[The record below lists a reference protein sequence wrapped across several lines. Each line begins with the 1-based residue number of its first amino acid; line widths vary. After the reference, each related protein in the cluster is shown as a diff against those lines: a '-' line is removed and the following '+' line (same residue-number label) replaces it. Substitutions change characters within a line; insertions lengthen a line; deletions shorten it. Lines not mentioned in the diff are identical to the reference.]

1 MTEDRNEDRTEHE
14 LALGG
19 TAAPPLP
26 SQPPPP
32 PLQPPPPPPEPFAGT
47 VPAGVLWP
55 TATAN
60 ATAPAPATVPDQS
73 YPDLFPPVAPLPL
86 LVIMPERA
94 KQRRWTVLLRAI
106 LAIPL
111 EVVVIAVGIATVVC
125 VVLGWFAA
133 LVMGRA
139 PEFVRTMVTVYL
151 RMMLRLEAYLFL
163 LTDRFPPFSVDEDP
177 EYHARLAVPPPT
189 PLHRAAVFFRLI
201 LVIPAGIAVRIVGL
215 GVYVVAFFAWFV
227 VLVTGWL
234 PKPVHQVFQAFTR
247 YELRVI
253 AYMGLLVPT
262 YPGEVFGDLALPI
275 PVLVPGGD
283 TSGSYAVA
291 SEPPAQPPPPQ
302 PWMLVLS
309 MGAKRL
315 LLVTI
320 VLGVAAAIG
329 LGVLNAS
336 VQSHENLVQVNN
348 QLVSNSISSPRRRTT
363 ATTCRASSTPTQC
376 SPASWD
382 PSSVPSRPL
391 TTPA

>member
-1 MTEDRNEDRTEHE
+1 
-14 LALGG
+14 
-19 TAAPPLP
+19 
-26 SQPPPP
+26 
-32 PLQPPPPPPEPFAGT
+32 
-47 VPAGVLWP
+47 
-55 TATAN
+55 
-60 ATAPAPATVPDQS
+60 
-73 YPDLFPPVAPLPL
+73 
-86 LVIMPERA
+86 MPERA

-111 EVVVIAVGIATVVC
+111 ELVVIAVGIAAVVC

-189 PLHRAAVFFRLI
+189 PLHRAAVLFRLI
-201 LVIPAGIAVRIVGL
+201 LVIPASIAVRIVGL

-283 TSGSYAVA
+283 TSVSYAVA
-291 SEPPAQPPPPQ
+291 PEAPAQPPAPQ

-336 VQSHENLVQVNN
+336 VQNHENLVQVNN
-348 QLVSNSISSPRRRTT
+348 QLVSNLNQFAATANNCHDVSCLEHANSTLSGQLGSFVGAIESSDHAGVSQHLIDQVTT
-363 ATTCRASSTPTQC
+363 AAQNAEQVTGTLAQAGSLSDYQSAVKRLHAVQTITALIDAQHEFVAAVNAS
-376 SPASWD
+376 
-382 PSSVPSRPL
+382 RFG
-391 TTPA
+391 